1 MLLKRSGAQYHVE
14 IVDGPPV
21 SRHRPSVDVLFRSV
35 AKCAG
40 KNALGIIMTGMGDD
54 GARGLKEMHDMK
66 ARTLGQDEDS
76 CVVYGMPKEAV
87 KLGAVDRELP
97 LARVAYEIVAYGGG
111 R

>member
-1 MLLKRSGAQYHVE
+1 
-14 IVDGPPV
+14 VDGPPV

-35 AKCAG
+35 AQCAG

-54 GARGLKEMHDMK
+54 GAKGLKEMYDMG
-66 ARTLGQDEDS
+66 ARTVGQDEDS

-87 KLGAVDRELP
+87 KLGAVNREIP
-97 LARVAYEIVAYGGG
+97 LDKIAYEIVAYGGG